1 MNRCAFL
8 LGLVLTT
15 TLAGLTATQAGLS
28 SSVRTQDTEPANA
41 FPSSPP
47 PAPVFDPVDPDL
59 VGTWEIMVPYRGG
72 QSLWIW
78 QMIGN
83 GTYKFHADP
92 DNAARP
98 HEGIMSA
105 ANGHWTLRSLRGM
118 KYSDGGTYEV
128 HDTIAIIKGKLGTGT
143 WKRLPQ

>member
-1 MNRCAFL
+1 MNRRAL
-8 LGLVLTT
+8 LSGLVFATT
-15 TLAGLTATQAGLS
+15 FAGVTATHAGLS
-28 SSVRTQDTEPANA
+28 SSVRTPDNAPADRYA
-41 FPSSPP
+41 PPSPP
-47 PAPVFDPVDPDL
+47 PMFDPVDPAL

-92 DNAARP
+92 YNAARP

-105 ANGHWTLRSLRGM
+105 ANGRWTLRSRRGM

-128 HDTIAIIKGKLGTGT
+128 HDNAALIKGKLGTGI
-143 WKRLPQ
+143 WKRLPE

>member
-1 MNRCAFL
+1 MA
-8 LGLVLTT
+8 
-15 TLAGLTATQAGLS
+15 TLAGLTATNAGLS
-28 SSVRTQDTEPANA
+28 SSVRAPDTEPANT

-47 PAPVFDPVDPDL
+47 PSPMFDPVDPAL

-78 QMIGN
+78 QMIGD

-92 DNAARP
+92 YRSATP

-105 ANGHWTLRSLRGM
+105 ANGRWTLRALKGVRG
-118 KYSDGGTYEV
+118 YIDGGTYEV
-128 HDTIAIIKGKLGTGT
+128 HDTIAVIKGKLGTGV
-143 WKRLPQ
+143 WKRLPE

>member
-1 MNRCAFL
+1 MDRRAL
-8 LGLVLTT
+8 LSGLVFVATA
-15 TLAGLTATQAGLS
+15 AGVTATHAGLS
-28 SSVRTQDTEPANA
+28 SSVRTPETALGDPYA
-41 FPSSPP
+41 P
-47 PAPVFDPVDPDL
+47 PAPQPMFDAVDPAL

-92 DNAARP
+92 FNSARP

-105 ANGHWTLRSLRGM
+105 ANGHWTLRALKGM
-118 KYSDGGTYEV
+118 RYTDGGTYEV
-128 HDTIAIIKGKLGTGT
+128 RDTSALIKGKLGTGI
-143 WKRLPQ
+143 WKRLPE